1 MSKAAFSRNYR
12 LSAKGVL
19 SIDEGIVS
27 VENPDTGEL
36 VELATLF
43 VDFADKPV
51 SISISYDE
59 DYESE

>member
-1 MSKAAFSRNYR
+1 MAKAAFSRNYR

-19 SIDEGIVS
+19 SIEENVVA

-36 VELATLF
+36 VELADLF
-43 VDFADKPV
+43 ADFVDKPV

-59 DYESE
+59 DYE